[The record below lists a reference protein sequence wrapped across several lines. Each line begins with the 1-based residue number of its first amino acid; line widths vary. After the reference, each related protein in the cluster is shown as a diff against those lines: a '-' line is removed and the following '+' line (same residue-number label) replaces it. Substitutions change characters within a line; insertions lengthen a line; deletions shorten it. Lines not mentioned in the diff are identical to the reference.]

1 MCTQHPER
9 DGPGGLG
16 EAPRTPAT
24 PPGAVALSV
33 LRPGRIEIS
42 RERGVEESWP
52 TCSLLECAGFRIL
65 VDLAH
70 PGEGP
75 ERLLSALE
83 VRGLEPAQVH
93 AVLFT
98 HLHPDHIGH
107 KDLFPQALFVFHRD
121 ERLAFYFRGD
131 RTLQLEGSALLD
143 LAPGDFSH
151 PRPSEGWPSLRQLGR
166 QVYVRH
172 FPGHTPG
179 SLVVFACV
187 GGRVHA
193 LAGDIVL
200 NREYHDQGIAPG
212 SSWRPE
218 VVTEQMHV
226 VVRHADVVVPGHGAP
241 FECRPPTEAIAH
253 REAIDQP
260 VGAPAAGAETR

>member
-1 MCTQHPER
+1 
-9 DGPGGLG
+9 
-16 EAPRTPAT
+16 
-24 PPGAVALSV
+24 V
-33 LRPGRIEIS
+33 RPGRIEIS

-52 TCSLLECAGFRIL
+52 TCSLLECGGFRIL

-70 PGEGP
+70 PGESP
-75 ERLLSALE
+75 ERLLSALKAT
-83 VRGLEPAQVH
+83 GLKPTQVH

-107 KDLFPQALFVFHRD
+107 KDLFGHALFVFHRD
-121 ERLAFYFRGD
+121 ERLDFYFRGD
-131 RTLQLEGSALLD
+131 RTLQLDGSALLD
-143 LAPGDFSH
+143 LAPGAFSR
-151 PRPSEGWPSLRQLGR
+151 PRTCEGWPSLRHLGR

-187 GGRVHA
+187 DGRVHA

-200 NREYHDQGIAPG
+200 NREYHEREIAPG

-218 VVTEQMHV
+218 LVTEQMRVVARRAHV
-226 VVRHADVVVPGHGAP
+226 IVPGHGDP
-241 FECRPPTEAIAH
+241 FECRSPRATLAHPEATD
-253 REAIDQP
+253 RLPGTP
-260 VGAPAAGAETR
+260 VTRAEIG